1 MADGLSLIQGEWLV
15 QGNWTGRSNLKY
27 GVVDFQPSDRGG
39 GPLSQRLAW
48 VPVRLRDGD
57 RLP

>member
-1 MADGLSLIQGEWLV
+1 MREEVLV